1 MVMVV
6 VVSLVVAMEI
16 EMVLMVLLSVVVVG
30 MLLILLV
37 VVVHTY
43 TYIHTSF
50 NGADCSSGG
59 MMLII
64 LVVAVV
70 AKCGGWGISGEFKGG
85 AAGADGVWKSYA
97 VSDSFL
103 DAPAAYGC
111 GSDFHRGSRAACGG
125 KR

>member
-16 EMVLMVLLSVVVVG
+16 EMVLMVLLSAVVVG

-43 TYIHTSF
+43 TYIHTS
-50 NGADCSSGG
+50 SGG
-59 MMLII
+59 KMWR
-64 LVVAVV
+64 VGYFWRVQ
-70 AKCGGWGISGEFKGG
+70 GWCC
-85 AAGADGVWKSYA
+85 GADGVWKSYA